1 MRDRPTVENMNA
13 WLGIGVTLLAI
24 GTSAVNIWLTIHNTQ
39 TEERIKAI
47 QEGIEVA
54 RLRIQQD
61 AAELEKSKEK
71 TSRYIFVKTL
81 LNDAVDDARSD
92 KKMLTIN
99 LIRLALT
106 DQEVKQLFTGLA
118 LSSNKDL
125 RATGVEGLG
134 AIKKE
139 QNSSELASQREREGF
154 ISLRDKRYDEALSS
168 FKKAYEAFPTYH
180 NVDEITQL
188 LMKEQSN
195 FKDPVSQRRILAEIL
210 EKYSWGIPSDLVKSL
225 QHALKE

>member
-1 MRDRPTVENMNA
+1 MRGRPTVENMNA

-24 GTSAVNIWLTIHNTQ
+24 GTSAVNIWLTIHNAQ

-47 QEGIEVA
+47 QQGIEVA

-81 LNDAVDDARSD
+81 LNDAVGDAKPD

-106 DQEVKQLFTGLA
+106 DPEAKQLFTGLA
-118 LSSNKDL
+118 FTSNKDL

-134 AIKKE
+134 TIKKE
-139 QNSSELASQREREGF
+139 QNSSELASRREREGF
-154 ISLRDKRYDEALSS
+154 ISLRDKRYDAALSS

-188 LMKEQSN
+188 LMKEQYN
-195 FKDPVSQRRILAEIL
+195 FKDPVAQRRILTEIL
-210 EKYSWGIPSDLVKSL
+210 EKYSWGIPSDLVESL